1 MGAKRMSTDPSP
13 EAGPADGALTLMW
26 GHAWVQRTGFALVV
40 AVAVGGAIAA
50 AVPFLN
56 LATYARPLEAAL
68 GDALGRQVILSG
80 KVNLHLLPKPFLA
93 MDGVFVGDAEGTPGR
108 YLLLADRVTAGLGL
122 EGILK
127 AQLTI
132 DELLVDGVT
141 INLEGTTP
149 AAARANARHLEKP
162 LQLGLPLSLLVRPR
176 TIVVSN
182 FRLTQ
187 PGSGADHRPV
197 LIGRAILL
205 RPPYGSDLVR
215 ILAHNGSGFW
225 DIEARVA
232 KLSALFAGAPVQITA
247 ALDGPGTRATLK
259 GGRETKGARLALS
272 GEGQSQ
278 DFAALGRLLG
288 LPGGQPNVPATFKMN
303 LKAEGQAGSL
313 QVEFPVLGA
322 GDLTI
327 EASYKHQPELELSG
341 KFTSHRFDLRSIFPN
356 LSASAKTGIFSRAPL
371 GHGLW
376 RKARINLAFN
386 AERVSWGAAELGTG
400 KAALWADH
408 GIMSVGPIDLSGPAG
423 TLSGDATLDARGVP
437 QLAVILHASVESF
450 ATLLQA
456 IGEPV
461 LDGRLDAALELSGS
475 GASLAEIMGSAVGQ
489 TNLLFGRGTLGP
501 NLAKSI
507 PNELAYGRS
516 AAPTADPNPEDPG
529 ATLAGSPELKV
540 GCLVSRFDI
549 ANGRAESRSFLLETA
564 QAITTGDGSI
574 DLGNEHLDLRL
585 RPRPRD
591 PALIGEA
598 QDLVVRGPIGA
609 PQWTVASGEI
619 RRGLARTTGR
629 LATTDG
635 FAAFMPL
642 LDPQAGA
649 ANPCVNALMGGG
661 PLKRAAANAP
671 ATR

>member
-1 MGAKRMSTDPSP
+1 MSTDPGP
-13 EAGPADGALTLMW
+13 EAGPAGAALARMW
-26 GHAWVQRTGFALVV
+26 GQPWVQRTGLALVV
-40 AVAVGGAIAA
+40 AVAVGAAIAGAI
-50 AVPFLN
+50 PLLD
-56 LATYARPLEAAL
+56 LAPYARPLEAAL

-80 KVNLHLLPKPFLA
+80 KVSLHLVPSPALV
-93 MDGVFVGDAEGTPGR
+93 MDGVFVGDAEGAPGR
-108 YLLLADRVTAGLGL
+108 YLLLADRVTAGFGL
-122 EGILK
+122 EGFFGP
-127 AQLTI
+127 QLTV

-141 INLEGTTP
+141 INLEGMTP
-149 AAARANARHLEKP
+149 AAAHASVRRLEKP
-162 LQLGLPLSLLVRPR
+162 LQLGLPLGLLVRPR

-182 FRLTQ
+182 FRLTRQ
-187 PGSGADHRPV
+187 GREPS

-205 RPPYGSDLVR
+205 RPHTGSDLVR
-215 ILAHNGSGFW
+215 ILAHNGGGFW
-225 DIEARVA
+225 DIEARIA

-259 GGRETKGARLALS
+259 GGREAKGASLTLS

-278 DFAALGRLLG
+278 DVAALGRLLG
-288 LPGGQPNVPATFKMN
+288 LPGGQAGVPARFK
-303 LKAEGQAGSL
+303 LRFKDEGQTGSL
-313 QVEFPVLGA
+313 QVDFPTLGA
-322 GDLTI
+322 GDLIIDT
-327 EASYKHQPELELSG
+327 SYKRQPEFELSG
-341 KFTSHRFDLRSIFPN
+341 KISSHRFDLRSIFPK
-356 LSASAKTGIFSRAPL
+356 LTASSKSGIFSRAPL

-376 RKARINLAFN
+376 RKARINLEFN

-408 GIMSVGPIDLSGPAG
+408 GIMSVGPIEFSGPAG
-423 TLSGDATLDARGVP
+423 SLSGDATLDARGVP
-437 QLAVILHASVESF
+437 QLAVLLHASVESF
-450 ATLLQA
+450 ATLLKA
-456 IGEPV
+456 MGEPA

-475 GASLAEIMGSAVGQ
+475 GASLAEIMGNAVGQ

-501 NLAKSI
+501 TLAKSV

-516 AAPTADPNPEDPG
+516 AAPAAEPDPEDPG
-529 ATLAGSPELKV
+529 ATLAGSPGLKV
-540 GCLVSRFDI
+540 GCLVSRLDI

-564 QAITTGDGSI
+564 DAITTGDGSI
-574 DLGNEHLDLRL
+574 DLGNEHLDLHL

-609 PQWTVASGEI
+609 PQWIAASGEV

-629 LATTDG
+629 LATADG

-642 LDPQAGA
+642 LSPQAGL
-649 ANPCVNALMGGG
+649 ANPCVKALMGESL
-661 PLKRAAANAP
+661 LKSAAANAP

>member
-1 MGAKRMSTDPSP
+1 MSTDP
-13 EAGPADGALTLMW
+13 GPAEGPAEGSAGGTLAHMW
-26 GHAWVQRTGFALVV
+26 GQPWVRRTGFALVV
-40 AVAVGGAIAA
+40 AVAAGAAIAGAI
-50 AVPFLN
+50 PMFD
-56 LATYARPLEAAL
+56 LAPYARPLEAAL

-80 KVNLHLLPKPFLA
+80 KVSLHLLPKPLLA
-93 MDGVFVGDAEGTPGR
+93 MDGVFVGDAEGAPGR

-149 AAARANARHLEKP
+149 ATARASVQRLEKP

-176 TIVVSN
+176 TIVISN
-182 FRLTQ
+182 FRLIR
-187 PGSGADHRPV
+187 SGREPELS
-197 LIGRAILL
+197 LIGRAIVL
-205 RPPYGSDLVR
+205 RPHAGSDLVR

-225 DIEARVA
+225 DIEARIA

-247 ALDGPGTRATLK
+247 ALDGPGTRATLT
-259 GGRETKGARLALS
+259 GGREAKGASLTLS

-278 DFAALGRLLG
+278 DVAALGRLLG
-288 LPGGQPNVPATFKMN
+288 LPGGQVGIPAAFKLN
-303 LKAEGQAGSL
+303 LKDEGQSGSL
-313 QVEFPVLGA
+313 QAEFPTFGA

-327 EASYKHQPELELSG
+327 AASYKHQGELELSG
-341 KFTSHRFDLRSIFPN
+341 KLSSHRFDLRSIFPN
-356 LSASAKTGIFSRAPL
+356 LTASAKTGIFSRARI

-376 RKARINLAFN
+376 RKARINLEFN
-386 AERVSWGAAELGTG
+386 AEHVSWGAAELGTG

-408 GIMSVGPIDLSGPAG
+408 GIMSVGPIDFSGPAG
-423 TLSGDATLDARGVP
+423 SLSGDATLDARGVP

-450 ATLLQA
+450 ATLLKA
-456 IGEPV
+456 IGEPA

-475 GASLAEIMGSAVGQ
+475 GANLAEIMGSAVGQ
-489 TNLLFGRGTLGP
+489 TDLLFSRGTLGP
-501 NLAKSI
+501 TLAKSV

-516 AAPTADPNPEDPG
+516 AAPAADPDPEDPG
-529 ATLAGSPELKV
+529 AALASNPGLKV

-574 DLGNEHLDLRL
+574 DLRTEHLDLHL

-609 PQWTVASGEI
+609 PQWLAASGEV

-629 LATTDG
+629 LATADG

-642 LDPQAGA
+642 LSPQAGL
-649 ANPCVNALMGGG
+649 ANPCVNALMGEGA
-661 PLKRAAANAP
+661 LKSATANAP